1 VLNIH
6 NILSSEA
13 IVTQAIHCDI
23 FSSWLEA
30 RVPRPAQAL
39 QDTERYEKGTIDLS
53 MRFIDEYP
61 FCVDMAYQ
69 DGLESVPISF
79 VHVSAMIQEAGK

>member
-1 VLNIH
+1 LKTIF
-6 NILSSEA
+6 LSAKMPKSLPLFA
-13 IVTQAIHCDI
+13 RKGAKYSQYSIQRDNCN
-23 FSSWLEA
+23 SSHSL
-30 RVPRPAQAL
+30 
-39 QDTERYEKGTIDLS
+39 RYFFKLVED
-53 MRFIDEYP
+53 RFIDEYP